1 MSFDGVNDSVGVNNS
16 ASINISTPITLEAWV
31 RPTVLPPAGSFASIV
46 AKPEQYALQFN
57 GPLLEFTIM
66 QMGSR
71 RRLQAPAGTVVAG
84 QAYHVVGTFDGTTR
98 RLYVNGTQVA
108 SATLAGGATK
118 TINMLIMGSWSG
130 FNEYLRG
137 TLDEVAVYGTA
148 LSAARVLAHRNAGA

>member
-1 MSFDGVNDSVGVNNS
+1 MTVVG
-16 ASINISTPITLEAWV
+16 INHSPSLDISTPITLEAWIK
-31 RPTVLPPAGSFASIV
+31 PTTLPAAGGFASIV
-46 AKPEQYALQFN
+46 SKREQYSLQFN

-66 QMGSR
+66 QLGAR

-84 QAYHVVGTFDGTTR
+84 QTYHVVGTFDGTTR

-108 SATLAGGATK
+108 SGTLAGGATK
-118 TINMLIMGSWSG
+118 TTNMLILGSCTG

-148 LSAARVLAHRNAGA
+148 LSAARVQAHRNAGA